1 MAQQLPLPLTVSC
14 FSKIQIGFTLL
25 VLVSQVVPDKG
36 PLNGCVCVCVFSER
50 ECGGNWY
57 KFLYRQNALLFLQI
71 AVLKNFLKVTWSTDL
86 NQGKSATVGH
96 VLFASGSA
104 THEAQQ

>member
-1 MAQQLPLPLTVSC
+1 
-14 FSKIQIGFTLL
+14 
-25 VLVSQVVPDKG
+25 
-36 PLNGCVCVCVFSER
+36 VFSER

-57 KFLYRQNALLFLQI
+57 KFLYRQNALLFVQI

-96 VLFASGSA
+96 VLFAVALQHMKPSSKLLD
-104 THEAQQ
+104 TQL